1 MRRAL
6 RTMVGCILATSAALA
21 CDRRAID
28 PTPALSQPGTPVPP
42 FIVARYGRADSVR
55 AADLRGTPTILALWS
70 THCPY
75 QGPWVASFDSLAR
88 AYSPRGV
95 RVVVLADDAPGAT
108 LDSVLQ
114 RATWREAV
122 SVIGVASGALT
133 SWFDRSREAP
143 ERTTERVEFVLPSF
157 LLIDANGQVVRRA
170 WGPGVTSFRS
180 GLDSLLHAVPVSNRA
195 PAG

>member
-28 PTPALSQPGTPVPP
+28 PTPALPQPGTPVPP

-114 RATWREAV
+114 RATWREVV
-122 SVIGVASGALT
+122 SVIGVASGALP
-133 SWFDRSREAP
+133 SWFDRSRDAP
-143 ERTTERVEFVLPSF
+143 ERATERVEFILPSF
-157 LLIDANGQVVRRA
+157 LLIDANGQVVRRT
-170 WGPGVTSFRS
+170 WGPGVTGFRS
-180 GLDSLLHAVPVSNRA
+180 ALDSLLHAMPVSNRA
-195 PAG
+195 PAA